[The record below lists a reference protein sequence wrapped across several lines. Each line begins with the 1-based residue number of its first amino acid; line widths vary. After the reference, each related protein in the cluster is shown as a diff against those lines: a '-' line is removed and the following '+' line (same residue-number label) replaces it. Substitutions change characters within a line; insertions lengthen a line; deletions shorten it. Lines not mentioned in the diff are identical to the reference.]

1 MKKESK
7 GNQAKYVELN
17 LFPEEKEDHQKDS
30 ISSEDMESD
39 TSPDKEYDLTDL
51 FERLSKSAFRSRFHL
66 SKKDKEYIAEK
77 GLATI
82 RKHAEDFVA
91 KRLAPAVIPNDGKQ
105 TPMRGHPVFI
115 AQHACACCC
124 RGCLH
129 KWYHVP
135 MGRELTE
142 NEQERIV
149 KLLMAW
155 IARQLDCDTR

>member
-7 GNQAKYVELN
+7 ANQAKYVELN
-17 LFPEEKEDHQKDS
+17 LFPEETEDHQKDS
-30 ISSEDMESD
+30 ISSEDMESE

-51 FERLSKSAFRSRFHL
+51 FERLSKSTFRSRFHL

-105 TPMRGHPVFI
+105 TPMEG
-115 AQHACACCC
+115 
-124 RGCLH
+124 
-129 KWYHVP
+129 
-135 MGRELTE
+135 TE
-142 NEQERIV
+142 KGTQF
-149 KLLMAW
+149 
-155 IARQLDCDTR
+155 